1 MRRALTASAIAF
13 AAALTAQAENV
24 APAAAYE
31 TDTYRVASPY
41 QSLRGSTPE
50 ACAAACERDLA
61 CQAWTLTPPTFRI
74 GPRCELK
81 SSPGDARNQPGAVSG
96 LSTPVPHPAAATPPP
111 EPAPPPAPAEPKPA
125 PAPVDVPLKPRP
137 APDALAGA
145 PQAASP
151 QASAAP
157 PPPQQ
162 NVVRRTR
169 ERTIVETRTVPG
181 EVPATPAP
189 PAFEAPPAT
198 PEAPATV
205 TLEPLPPVPTLR
217 PRDPAPAPSVPTPTP
232 VQPKPAPPRQPP
244 PWVSDAERPALPSP
258 TERGARTYSVQ
269 DIDLLPGD
277 IEDSA
282 GIAGRLPSGS
292 GEMAIDDEEESE
304 AQPADEPYPG
314 SLND

>member
-13 AAALTAQAENV
+13 AAALTAQAEDV

-31 TDTYRVASPY
+31 PDTYRVASPY

-50 ACAAACERDLA
+50 ACAAICERDPV
-61 CQAWTLTPPTFRI
+61 CRAWTLTPPTFRI

-81 SSPGDARNQPGAVSG
+81 SSPGDARNQPGAISG
-96 LSTPVPHPAAATPPP
+96 LSTTVRQAAAAAPPP
-111 EPAPPPAPAEPKPA
+111 QPATPPAPAEPKPA

-151 QASAAP
+151 
-157 PPPQQ
+157 PQQ

-181 EVPATPAP
+181 EAPATPAP
-189 PAFEAPPAT
+189 PALEMPPAT
-198 PEAPATV
+198 PEPPAAV

-217 PRDPAPAPSVPTPTP
+217 PRDPATAPSVPTPAPTPTP
-232 VQPKPAPPRQPP
+232 VQPEPAPPRQPP
-244 PWVSDAERPALPSP
+244 RWVSDAERPPLPSP
-258 TERGARTYSVQ
+258 TERSARTYSVQ

-292 GEMAIDDEEESE
+292 GEMTIEGEAESKAE
-304 AQPADEPYPG
+304 PADEPSPD